1 MGKTMHI
8 KYVESPSG
16 IYNTNNNN
24 NNMEIKSNYG
34 MNTNNYGLAVNIG
47 DERTS

>member
-1 MGKTMHI
+1 MHI

-24 NNMEIKSNYG
+24 NNNMEIKSNNG

-47 DERTS
+47 GERTS